1 MALFSARGAA
11 NLDARTVFAATFLKI
26 AALACAL
33 LTLLLAAIVLG
44 WQAGARILTG
54 AQSSFPISRALAL
67 AGFEREAVYVTASTS
82 ENSHSFGLQTIF
94 DWLLDLPATEFLV
107 AVALVQLGFAVFAAS
122 QEKKLGEPRTDNN

>member
-1 MALFSARGAA
+1 METIMALFSARGAA

-44 WQAGARILTG
+44 WQAGAWILTG

-67 AGFEREAVYVTASTS
+67 AGFDEPSVVHAETVIQKIVDCA
-82 ENSHSFGLQTIF
+82 
-94 DWLLDLPATEFLV
+94 LDLPVSGFLL
-107 AVALVQLGFAVFAAS
+107 AVSAILIGFTVFAAS
-122 QEKKLGEPRTDNN
+122 IEKQFGDA

>member
-1 MALFSARGAA
+1 MEHFPSRGITAG
-11 NLDARTVFAATFLKI
+11 LATFLKI
-26 AALACAL
+26 AARMSAIGTLAVAAL
-33 LTLLLAAIVLG
+33 IFG
-44 WQAGARILTG
+44 WQAGSWILAG
-54 AQSSFPISRALAL
+54 EWISFPISRALAL
-67 AGFEREAVYVTASTS
+67 AGFEREAVYETASTS